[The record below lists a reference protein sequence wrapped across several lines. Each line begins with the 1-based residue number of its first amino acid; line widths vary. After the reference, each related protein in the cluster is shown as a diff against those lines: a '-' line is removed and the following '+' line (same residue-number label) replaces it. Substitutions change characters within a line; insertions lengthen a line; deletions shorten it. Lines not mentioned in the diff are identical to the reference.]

1 MSGEAPPV
9 PEEALSSPTAAGLSP
24 AIILGHEVAEPDDVV
39 VVAHKP
45 EDEDAA
51 AEEALSSPA
60 AAGLSPAIIVEHE
73 VAEPDDV
80 VVVARKPEDADA
92 EEEKDNWGTWE
103 VPLWASV
110 ESSYGGIVSTENI
123 LTWTKPQ
130 FKGLTIFFS
139 PVYRPSDPGGWTR
152 LREDLQ
158 TAAAKEGFS
167 LVSKGSKGNSTAD
180 KLRQVLICARG
191 RVVPASRRDRPAY
204 AASANNMRPLVPEEI
219 CRFRLT
225 IHQDH
230 NVDRYL
236 IKGGQ
241 GSSFHRCHGK
251 LEGHVPKK
259 IHRSIIDRAAAS
271 TNVMWHTTSLSRTD
285 RWKDHKGAVLWFTGL
300 SASGKSTIA
309 NEVEC
314 LLHKRSVH
322 TYLLDGDNLR
332 HGLCQDLDFSP
343 DQRWENL
350 RRAAEVAKLMADA
363 GLVVLC
369 AFVSPYQAHRERVK
383 SIIAGGGIPFC
394 EIYVKAHVEI
404 CEKRDPKGLYLKA
417 RAGVLKNFTGVSDP
431 YEEPT
436 HPDVLLDSTVNS
448 VRILADQVVDFLDLT
463 GKIVL
468 SA

>member
-1 MSGEAPPV
+1 MSEEAPPV
-9 PEEALSSPTAAGLSP
+9 AEEAPVPSSPSAAAGLPP
-24 AIILGHEVAEPDDVV
+24 AIILGHEVAEPDVV
-39 VVAHKP
+39 VVA
-45 EDEDAA
+45 
-51 AEEALSSPA
+51 
-60 AAGLSPAIIVEHE
+60 
-73 VAEPDDV
+73 
-80 VVVARKPEDADA
+80 ARKPEDADT
-92 EEEKDNWGTWE
+92 EEQANPSKDTWGTGWE

-110 ESSYGGIVSTENI
+110 ESSYGGTVSTENI

-139 PVYRPSDPGGWTR
+139 PVYRPSDPGAWTR
-152 LREDLQ
+152 LREHLQ
-158 TAAAKEGFS
+158 EAAAKEGFS

-180 KLRQVLICARG
+180 KHRQVLICARG
-191 RVVPASRRDRPAY
+191 RIAPPSRRDR
-204 AASANNMRPLVPEEI
+204 AAANANHTRPLVAEEI

-225 IHQDH
+225 VHQDH
-230 NVDRYL
+230 SVDRYI

-241 GSSFHRCHGK
+241 GNSFHRCHDK

-259 IHRSIIDRAAAS
+259 IHRCTILKAAATS
-271 TNVMWHTTSLSRTD
+271 TNVVWHTTSLSRTD

-300 SASGKSTIA
+300 SGSGKSTIA

-314 LLHKRSVH
+314 LLHQRSVR

-332 HGLCQDLDFSP
+332 HGLCQDLGFSP

-369 AFVSPYQAHRERVK
+369 AFVSPYHAHREQVK
-383 SIIAGGGIPFC
+383 NIIADGNIPFC
-394 EIYVKAHVEI
+394 EIYVKSHVAI

-417 RAGVLKNFTGVSDP
+417 RSGILKNFTGVTDP

-436 HPDVLLDSTVNS
+436 HPDVVLDSTVNS
-448 VRILADQVVDFLDLT
+448 VQILADQVIDHLDLS

-468 SA
+468 SAVV

>member
-1 MSGEAPPV
+1 MSEEAPPV
-9 PEEALSSPTAAGLSP
+9 AEEALSTTAAGLSP
-24 AIILGHEVAEPDDVV
+24 AIILGHEVAETHDVV
-39 VVAHKP
+39 AAHKP
-45 EDEDAA
+45 ED
-51 AEEALSSPA
+51 
-60 AAGLSPAIIVEHE
+60 V
-73 VAEPDDV
+73 
-80 VVVARKPEDADA
+80 DA
-92 EEEKDNWGTWE
+92 EEEKDTWGTWE

-110 ESSYGGIVSTENI
+110 ESSYGGTVTTENI
-123 LTWTKPQ
+123 LNWSKPQ

-180 KLRQVLICARG
+180 KHRQVLICARG
-191 RVVPASRRDRPAY
+191 RVVPASRRDRSAY
-204 AASANNMRPLVPEEI
+204 AARPLVPEEV

-241 GSSFHRCHGK
+241 GNSFHRCHGK

-259 IHRSIIDRAAAS
+259 IQRTTVNKAASS
-271 TNVMWHTTSLSRTD
+271 TNVVWHTTSLQRTD

-300 SASGKSTIA
+300 SGSGKSTIA

-314 LLHKRSVH
+314 LLHQRSVR

-332 HGLCQDLDFSP
+332 HGLCQDLDFSA

-383 SIIAGGGIPFC
+383 TIIVDGSIPFC

-417 RAGVLKNFTGVSDP
+417 RSGVLKNFTGVTDP
-431 YEEPT
+431 YEEPAN
-436 HPDVLLDSTVNS
+436 PDVLLDSTVNS
-448 VRILADQVVDFLDLT
+448 VRFLADQVVDYLDLS

-468 SA
+468 SAPV